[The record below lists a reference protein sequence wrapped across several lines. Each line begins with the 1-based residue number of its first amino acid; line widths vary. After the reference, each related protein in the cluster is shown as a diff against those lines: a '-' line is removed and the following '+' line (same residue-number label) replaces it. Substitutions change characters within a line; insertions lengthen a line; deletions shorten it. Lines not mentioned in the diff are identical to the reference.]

1 VALFLPSAKHFDPAE
16 AHMSIRPRR
25 RQRSLSK
32 KVSSFNMYMDQVCQV
47 RAIMEATGA
56 VKDAPVIRELLDE
69 ALCARRRKAV
79 GITDSEEPPGQEI
92 TETLHTL
99 QTLLLKLIKWEDL
112 VFSHQSVGLRLL
124 KEAIIE
130 ARSGRDIVFEE
141 LVEKPW
147 MAKGKSKETMTNFF
161 DMKSRN
167 AREYVDEVIKKIK
180 SDLEAEKSQS

>member
-1 VALFLPSAKHFDPAE
+1 MA
-16 AHMSIRPRR
+16 IRPRG

-32 KVSSFNMYMDQVCQV
+32 KVSSFNMYMDQFYQV

-69 ALCARRRKAV
+69 ALAARRRKAA
-79 GITDSEEPPGQEI
+79 GITDSEEPPDQEI

-99 QTLLLKLIKWEDL
+99 QTLLLKLIRREEL
-112 VFSHQSVGLRLL
+112 VLKRQSVGLRLL
-124 KEAIIE
+124 KETVIE
-130 ARSGRDIVFEE
+130 ARSGREIVFEE

-161 DMKSRN
+161 DMKSRY
-167 AREYVDEVIKKIK
+167 AGEYVDGVIAKIK
-180 SDLEAEKSQS
+180 SDVEAEENKS

>member
-1 VALFLPSAKHFDPAE
+1 MA
-16 AHMSIRPRR
+16 IRPRG

-32 KVSSFNMYMDQVCQV
+32 KVSSFNMYMDQVYQV

-69 ALCARRRKAV
+69 ALSARRRKAA
-79 GITDSEEPPGQEI
+79 GITDWEEPPGQEI

-99 QTLLLKLIKWEDL
+99 QTLLLKLIKREEL
-112 VFSHQSVGLRLL
+112 VFSRQRIGLRLL
-124 KEAIIE
+124 KEAVIE
-130 ARSGRDIVFEE
+130 ARSGREIVFEE

-161 DMKSRN
+161 DMKSRY
-167 AREYVDEVIKKIK
+167 ATEYVDGVIANIK
-180 SDLEAEKSQS
+180 RDLEAEEHKS